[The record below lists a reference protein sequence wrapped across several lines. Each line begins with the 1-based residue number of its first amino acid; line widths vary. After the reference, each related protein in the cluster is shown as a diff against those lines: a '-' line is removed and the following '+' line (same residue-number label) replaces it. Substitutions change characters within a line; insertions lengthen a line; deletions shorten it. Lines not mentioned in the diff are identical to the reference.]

1 MVASELRGKLAR
13 AWKKICRGAIPRFFY
28 DDDKVREDSMKE
40 FVMYVSDRQVRN
52 PLLSIPS
59 SSSSEYG

>member
-1 MVASELRGKLAR
+1 MVLKM
-13 AWKKICRGAIPRFFY
+13 KICGEKVN
-28 DDDKVREDSMKE
+28 KVREDSMKE
-40 FVMYVSDRQVRN
+40 FVMYVSVRQVRN